1 MSTSRPAPAQKQ
13 HRLPAAYYRGG
24 TSRAVI
30 FKAEDLP
37 PDKAQWPAIFRGI
50 LGSPDPAHGRQLDG
64 LGGGLSSLSKVCVV
78 GAPSNLSPAAADVD
92 YTFAAVGVRDDDV
105 DFSSNCGNMSAAVG
119 PFAID
124 SGLVRVSEKNL
135 RQDGTCVVNIHN
147 TNTGKIIRAT
157 FPLAEGGDEAA
168 AAGSFAMDGVTGTGG
183 PIRLDFLHPGG
194 SRTGKLLPTGQRAER
209 IGIPHVLPQQEGGG
223 GESESAVHQAE
234 VTCIDV
240 GNPCVFVRAQDLL
253 RRHIHDDD
261 SWRRSSS
268 SITTPQA
275 LEEDKQL
282 MREVDHLRRQAG
294 VRMGL
299 APDGD
304 PARVPASVP
313 KIALVWTPPPPQD
326 DDDEKTGTSHL
337 CVRAFSV
344 AQPHQALPVTVALAL
359 AAAAQLPGTVVH
371 ACARRPSSQEGGEGG
386 GALVMRHPTGSI
398 SVDAVYDDAGN
409 LESAAVYRTA
419 RRLMEGTVFWK

>member
-1 MSTSRPAPAQKQ
+1 MSTSRPAPAPKQ

-24 TSRAVI
+24 TSRAII
-30 FKAEDLP
+30 FKAQDLP
-37 PDKAQWPAIFRGI
+37 PDKARWPAIFRGV

-78 GAPSNLSPAAADVD
+78 GAPSRVATADVD

-119 PFAID
+119 PFAVD

-135 RQDGTCVVNIHN
+135 RQDGTCVINIHN

-168 AAGSFAMDGVTGTGG
+168 AGGSFAMDGVAGTGG

-209 IGIPHVLPQQEGGG
+209 IGIPHVLPQEGGG
-223 GESESAVHQAE
+223 GESESVVHQAE

-253 RRHIHDDD
+253 RRHEGD
-261 SWRRSSS
+261 SWQSTTS

-313 KIALVWTPPPPQD
+313 KIALIWTPPPPQD
-326 DDDEKTGTSHL
+326 DDERTGTSHL

-371 ACARRPSSQEGGEGG
+371 ACARRPSSSQEGGEGG
-386 GALVMRHPTGSI
+386 GALVMRHPTGSM